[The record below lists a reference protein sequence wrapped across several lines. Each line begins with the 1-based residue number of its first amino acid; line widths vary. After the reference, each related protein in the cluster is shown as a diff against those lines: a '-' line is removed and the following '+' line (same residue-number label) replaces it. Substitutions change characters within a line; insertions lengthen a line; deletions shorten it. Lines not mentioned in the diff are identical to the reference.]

1 MSTQNI
7 QIEGAAYD
15 ALTNEKLK
23 SASTAAVAAGKGLI
37 WRAIAGIIRHRALKA
52 AEAKLH
58 GLDDRMLKDIGLD
71 RSEIK
76 SALLNA
82 RQERL
87 NGARYFEP
95 PIV

>member
-7 QIEGAAYD
+7 RIGVTDYD
-15 ALTNEKLK
+15 GVTKEKLK
-23 SASTAAVAAGKGLI
+23 SASTNAVAAG
-37 WRAIAGIIRHRALKA
+37 AGFIRHAITEFIRYRAFKA
-52 AEAKLH
+52 AEAKLNE
-58 GLDDRMLKDIGLD
+58 LDNRMLKDIGLD
-71 RSEIK
+71 RSEIR

-82 RQERL
+82 RLERL

>member
-7 QIEGAAYD
+7 QIQGVAYD

-23 SASTAAVAAGKGLI
+23 SASTAAVAASKGAI
-37 WRAIAGIIRHRALKA
+37 WTAVAEFIRYRAFRA
-52 AEAKLH
+52 AEKKRH
-58 GLDDRMLKDIGLD
+58 SLDDRMLKDIGLG
-71 RSEIK
+71 RSEIR

-82 RQERL
+82 GQERL

>member
-7 QIEGAAYD
+7 HIEPAPFEGIA
-15 ALTNEKLK
+15 NEKLK
-23 SASTAAVAAGKGLI
+23 SASTAAVAAGKGFI
-37 WRAIAGIIRHRALKA
+37 WRAVAEFIRYRAFKA
-52 AEAKLH
+52 AEARLND
-58 GLDDRMLKDIGLD
+58 LDNRMLKDIGLD
-71 RSEIK
+71 RSEIR

-82 RQERL
+82 GQERL

>member
-7 QIEGAAYD
+7 QVERAAYN
-15 ALTNEKLK
+15 ALTKEKLK
-23 SASTAAVAAGKGLI
+23 SASTSAVAAGAGFI
-37 WRAIAGIIRHRALKA
+37 RRAIAEFIRYRAFKA
-52 AEAKLH
+52 AEAKLYD
-58 GLDDRMLKDIGLD
+58 LDSRMLKDIGLD
-71 RSEIK
+71 RSEIR

-82 RQERL
+82 RQERI

>member
-1 MSTQNI
+1 MSTQNVQI
-7 QIEGAAYD
+7 QGTAYD
-15 ALTNEKLK
+15 ALANEKLK
-23 SASTAAVAAGKGLI
+23 SASTAAVAAGKGI
-37 WRAIAGIIRHRALKA
+37 VWRAIAKFIRYRTLRV
-52 AEAKLH
+52 AEAKLLS
-58 GLDDRMLKDIGLD
+58 LDDRMLRDIGLN
-71 RSEIK
+71 RSEIT

>member
-7 QIEGAAYD
+7 HIDASPLEGIAQ
-15 ALTNEKLK
+15 EKLK
-23 SASTAAVAAGKGLI
+23 SASSAAVAAGKGI
-37 WRAIAGIIRHRALKA
+37 FWTAVAEFIRYRAFKV
-52 AEAKLH
+52 AEARLND
-58 GLDDRMLKDIGLD
+58 LDDRMLKDIGLN

-76 SALLNA
+76 SALLNVGH
-82 RQERL
+82 ERI